1 MDAAPP
7 IPVILVTGAGRG
19 LGRGIALQL
28 AASGFSVAINYAGN
42 EQAALETVSQ
52 CQAAATSSSQ
62 RFVSVQADVGKTADR
77 DRLVSETLRF
87 FGRLDGLVNNA
98 GIAPRARADIVDAT
112 EESFEE
118 VLRINLQGPYFL
130 TQRVVQ
136 HWLRQKP
143 ECALSTGFKVVFV
156 TSISSNTA
164 SVMRGE
170 YCVSKAGL
178 SMATQLWATRL
189 AAENIQV
196 LEVRPGI
203 MATDM
208 TAGVK
213 EKYDALIA
221 QGLVPQN
228 RWGTGEDVGR
238 AVRSIMKG
246 DLPYSTGAVIPV
258 DGGFHLRRL

>member
-1 MDAAPP
+1 MDSASAT
-7 IPVILVTGAGRG
+7 PVILVTGAGRG

-28 AASGFSVAINYAGN
+28 AASGFSVAINFAGN
-42 EQAALETVSQ
+42 QQAALETATL
-52 CQAAATSSSQ
+52 CKAAASDARQ
-62 RFVSVQADVGKTADR
+62 VFVPVQADIGQKADR
-77 DRLVSETLRF
+77 DRLVTETLRQ
-87 FGRLDGLVNNA
+87 FGRIDGLVNNA
-98 GIAPRARADIVDAT
+98 GVAPKVRADIVDAT
-112 EESFEE
+112 EESFDE

-143 ECALSTGFKVVFV
+143 DCALRDGFKVVFV

-221 QGLVPQN
+221 QGLVPQT

-246 DLPYSTGAVIPV
+246 DFPYSTGAVIPV